1 MTNPKL
7 ILREWDSTFF
17 SRSIYGL
24 DWTHEVSEKDI
35 NLNVDDALIVDKVV
49 SDNYS
54 RIDFLLS
61 ENFKLVESEINF
73 VRFVED
79 KELSSN
85 SERIMH
91 AEIKDLTEVTKI
103 VENAYNFSRFR
114 APWFN
119 EEEQN
124 KLYSTWL
131 SKAILGEFDDFCLIY
146 RTDEGSIAG
155 FVTLKIDADNA
166 TIGLIAVSRQ
176 FSRQGIGH
184 SLLAAVNN
192 YCIENNLSYINVA
205 TQISNVAAINFYL
218 DSGYKVSSTFYWFYK

>member
-1 MTNPKL
+1 
-7 ILREWDSTFF
+7 
-17 SRSIYGL
+17 
-24 DWTHEVSEKDI
+24 
-35 NLNVDDALIVDKVV
+35 
-49 SDNYS
+49 
-54 RIDFLLS
+54 
-61 ENFKLVESEINF
+61 
-73 VRFVED
+73 
-79 KELSSN
+79 
-85 SERIMH
+85 MH